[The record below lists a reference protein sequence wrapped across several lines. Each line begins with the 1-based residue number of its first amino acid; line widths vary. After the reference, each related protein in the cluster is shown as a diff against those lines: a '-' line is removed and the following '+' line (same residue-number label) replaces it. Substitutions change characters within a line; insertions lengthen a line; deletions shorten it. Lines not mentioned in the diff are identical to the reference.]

1 MDKDRSRQPAEKEGV
16 PTWIVSFSDMITL
29 LLSFF
34 ILLQSCATTRSEELF
49 LVGQGSFVAAING
62 LGLPSWLL
70 GRKELPKLNHARS
83 FFAPEKKDENEEI
96 RNDVLDAEDEKIRST
111 FKRMQ
116 RQMNSDASDMR
127 LRRIDMKGFR
137 LTFANQGEL
146 TDSDRVQLTAFVKRV
161 RAAVTQ
167 RRVSVYVVG
176 FTTDRGG
183 RRGNLTVS
191 AQRAGAVEQFLR
203 REFSSEIRRLGW
215 DVFSWGAGEGR
226 RWAQSMGIDVHET
239 TVAVA
244 IMGVRDNHE

>member
-1 MDKDRSRQPAEKEGV
+1 MDRDKSRTPEEKKGA

-49 LVGQGSFVAAING
+49 LIGKGSFVAAING

-70 GRKELPKLNHARS
+70 GKRELPKLNHARS
-83 FFAPEKKDENEEI
+83 FFTPEKKDEDEEI

-116 RQMNSDASDMR
+116 RQMNSEASDMM
-127 LRRIDMKGFR
+127 LQRIDMKGFR
-137 LTFANQGEL
+137 LTFANKGEL
-146 TDSDRVQLTAFVKRV
+146 SAGDQEQLTAFVKRV
-161 RAAVTQ
+161 RAAVTR
-167 RRVSVYVVG
+167 RRVSVYVIG
-176 FTTDRGG
+176 FTADGG
-183 RRGNLTVS
+183 SHRRNLTT
-191 AQRAGAVEQFLR
+191 AAERAGVVEQFLR
-203 REFSSEIRRLGW
+203 RQFAPEMRRQDW

-239 TVAVA
+239 SVAVA
-244 IMGVRDNHE
+244 IMGVRDHHE